1 MFYIMDLNIMDSKN
15 NSKKHEKR
23 IVIVNRYF
31 WPETFLVNYISQWL
45 VSDGYRVTVK
55 TGQPDYNPDANI
67 PTQPRREK
75 WHGVEIER
83 VPLFRDK
90 GRGPARNLNTQLF
103 TIVVVFQILFSRNVE
118 SVWCTTI
125 PPVLQPWLLRL
136 VTKFRGIKFVY
147 FVQDIHPEILVSSNI
162 LKPGLFSN
170 LLRRMDNY
178 TLRHSDRVVTI
189 SNDMRALLLSFGAN
203 PNTCSIIKSFSTED
217 VDRRFVVGN
226 NAIRPAVFVFA
237 GNLGQFQN
245 LDALV
250 EVFSQ
255 CDPELVQLKFL
266 GNGREKKRLQDHV
279 EARNIPNIQF
289 HDVLP
294 ASEAFDFVCDC
305 DVGIVTLSKDIYKFA
320 FPAKTYTYLGA
331 GLPILGF
338 VERHSELSDVVT
350 ERKIGQCV
358 PWESDRK
365 TLIKTILEVAG
376 NYDLYRKNVKN
387 GTEDLWKQE
396 RGRQEWLELFN
407 DLSNE
412 HRPDSHHG

>member
-1 MFYIMDLNIMDSKN
+1 MKSSTKQA
-15 NSKKHEKR
+15 NSAKR

-67 PTQPRREK
+67 PTQPRK
-75 WHGVEIER
+75 QNWNGVEIER
-83 VPLFRDK
+83 VPLLRDK
-90 GRGPARNLNTQLF
+90 GRGLARNLNTQLF
-103 TIVVVFQILFSRNVE
+103 SLIVVFQILFSRNVD

-136 VTKFRGIKFVY
+136 VTKVRRIKFVY
-147 FVQDIHPEILVSSNI
+147 FVQDIHPEILISSKI
-162 LKPGLFSN
+162 LKPGFVSK

-178 TLRHSDRVVTI
+178 TLRQSDRVVTI
-189 SNDMRALLLSFGAN
+189 SNDMKDLLLSFGAN
-203 PNTCSIIKSFSTED
+203 PSTCSIIKSFSTED
-217 VDRRFVVGN
+217 VDQPDTAASSTVSPVK
-226 NAIRPAVFVFA
+226 FVFA

-250 EVFSQ
+250 DVFSK

-266 GNGREKKRLQDHV
+266 GNGREKIRLQAQV
-279 EARNIPNIQF
+279 KRRKISNIVF
-289 HDVLP
+289 YDVLP
-294 ASEAFDFVCDC
+294 AHEAFEFVCGC

-338 VERHSELSDVVT
+338 VEERSELSEVVK
-350 ERKIGQCV
+350 ERNIGQCV
-358 PWESDRK
+358 PWEAEPTAVIDV
-365 TLIKTILEVAG
+365 IENVAS
-376 NYDLYRKNVKN
+376 NYLNYKENVKK
-387 GTEDLWKQE
+387 GTDDLWKQE
-396 RGRQEWLELFN
+396 RGKQEWLELFN
-407 DLSNE
+407 DLSHE
-412 HRPDSHHG
+412 HRSDSHHG